1 MGLEPLE
8 RPDMS
13 LPAFP
18 RAYPRQFFGLL
29 FGLAAILALNACGA
43 DTKAVY
49 PEKGRGDTSPTWG
62 EKPRETIFGDCG
74 LFDTSCKRKSAQEA
88 SGGGIGVNAFLW
100 RAALDTFA
108 FMPLS
113 SADPFGGVII
123 TDWYQPPETQNERFK
138 TQIYI
143 LDKVLRADGVKVNLF
158 RQVRDSSGNWADAQ
172 TDAKTVVDLENSILT
187 RARQLRTAS
196 QDAN

>member
-1 MGLEPLE
+1 
-8 RPDMS
+8 MS
-13 LPAFP
+13 LL
-18 RAYPRQFFGLL
+18 AYIRSIDGRR
-29 FGLAAILALNACGA
+29 LAALLPSVALLASLAACGA

-49 PEKGRGDTSPTWG
+49 PEKQRGESTPTWG

-74 LFDTSCKRKSAQEA
+74 LFDTSCKRKQSQEQ
-88 SGGGIGVNAFLW
+88 GGVGIGVNAYLW

-108 FMPLS
+108 FMPLA

-123 TDWYQPPETQNERFK
+123 TDWYQPPETRNERFK

-158 RQVRDSSGNWADAQ
+158 RQIKDGNGNWADAVV
-172 TDAKTVVDLENSILT
+172 DPKTTVDLENSILT

-196 QDAN
+196 QEAN

>member
-1 MGLEPLE
+1 MPLFH
-8 RPDMS
+8 RS
-13 LPAFP
+13 TRFLTLFALLAF
-18 RAYPRQFFGLL
+18 
-29 FGLAAILALNACGA
+29 LAACGA
-43 DTKAVY
+43 ETKAVY
-49 PEKGRGDTSPTWG
+49 PEKQRGDSSPTYG

-74 LFDTSCKRKSAQEA
+74 LFDTSCKRKQSQEA
-88 SGGGIGVNAFLW
+88 GGTGIGVNAYLW

-123 TDWYQPPETQNERFK
+123 TDWYQPPETPNERFK
-138 TQIYI
+138 SQIYI

-158 RQVRDSSGNWADAQ
+158 RQVREGSGWADTQ
-172 TDAKTVVDLENSILT
+172 VDAKTVIDLENSILT

-196 QDAN
+196 QEAN

>member
-1 MGLEPLE
+1 MPKN
-8 RPDMS
+8 
-13 LPAFP
+13 LPCLHIPGP
-18 RAYPRQFFGLL
+18 RGTV
-29 FGLAAILALNACGA
+29 LALALLAGLSACGTE
-43 DTKAVY
+43 TKAVY
-49 PEKGRGDTSPTWG
+49 PEKGRGESNPTWG
-62 EKPRETIFGDCG
+62 DKPRETIFGDCG
-74 LFDTSCKRKSAQEA
+74 LFDTSCKRKKAQE
-88 SGGGIGVNAFLW
+88 GGGEGIGVNAYLW

-123 TDWYQPPETQNERFK
+123 TDWYQPPESQNERFK

-158 RQVRDSSGNWADAQ
+158 RQVRDGSGSWADAQ
-172 TDAKTVVDLENSILT
+172 VDAKTVIDLENSILT

-196 QDAN
+196 QEAN

>member
-1 MGLEPLE
+1 MPFSARFLHY
-8 RPDMS
+8 
-13 LPAFP
+13 LPAL
-18 RAYPRQFFGLL
+18 GLL
-29 FGLAAILALNACGA
+29 AFLAACGA

-49 PEKGRGDTSPTWG
+49 PEKGRGEASPNWG

-74 LFDTSCKRKSAQEA
+74 LFDTGCKRKQSQEA
-88 SGGGIGVNAFLW
+88 SGTGIGVNAFLW

-123 TDWYQPPETQNERFK
+123 TDWYQPPETQSERFK
-138 TQIYI
+138 SQIYI
-143 LDKVLRADGVKVNLF
+143 LDRVLRADGVKVNLF
-158 RQVRDSSGNWADAQ
+158 RQVKDGTGNWADAQ
-172 TDAKTVVDLENSILT
+172 VDAKTVVDLENSILT

-196 QDAN
+196 QEAN

>member
-1 MGLEPLE
+1 MPLSAVLSGSA
-8 RPDMS
+8 RK
-13 LPAFP
+13 
-18 RAYPRQFFGLL
+18 RFGLL
-29 FGLAAILALNACGA
+29 LLLAGLTACGA

-49 PEKGRGDTSPTWG
+49 PEKETTTQTSPTYG
-62 EKPRETIFGDCG
+62 EKKRETIFGDCG
-74 LFDTSCKRKSAQEA
+74 LFDTSCKRKQSLEA
-88 SGGGIGVNAFLW
+88 GGVGIGVNAYLW

-123 TDWYQPPETQNERFK
+123 TDWYQPPESSNERFK
-138 TQIYI
+138 SQIYI

-158 RQVRDSSGNWADAQ
+158 RQVKGGSGNWEDAQ
-172 TDAKTVVDLENSILT
+172 VDSKTVVDLENSILT

-196 QDAN
+196 QEAQ

>member
-1 MGLEPLE
+1 MPKK
-8 RPDMS
+8 
-13 LPAFP
+13 LPCLSFTGPRGAF
-18 RAYPRQFFGLL
+18 
-29 FGLAAILALNACGA
+29 LALALLAGLGACSA
-43 DTKAVY
+43 DSKAVY
-49 PEKGRGDTSPTWG
+49 PEKSRTDTSPTWG

-74 LFDTSCKRKSAQEA
+74 LFDTSCKRKQAQE
-88 SGGGIGVNAFLW
+88 SGGEGIGVNAYLW

-123 TDWYQPPETQNERFK
+123 TDWYQPPESQNERFK

-158 RQVRDSSGNWADAQ
+158 RQVRDGGGSWADAQ
-172 TDAKTVVDLENSILT
+172 VDAKTVIDLENSILT

-196 QDAN
+196 QEAN

>member
-1 MGLEPLE
+1 MP
-8 RPDMS
+8 RT
-13 LPAFP
+13 LPFFSAPFKPGAF
-18 RAYPRQFFGLL
+18 
-29 FGLAAILALNACGA
+29 LALALLAGLSACSA
-43 DTKAVY
+43 DSKAVY
-49 PEKGRGDTSPTWG
+49 PEKGRTDTSPTWG

-74 LFDTSCKRKSAQEA
+74 LFDTSCKRKKAQE
-88 SGGGIGVNAFLW
+88 SGGEGIGVNAYLW

-123 TDWYQPPETQNERFK
+123 TDWYQPPESQNERFK

-158 RQVRDSSGNWADAQ
+158 RQVRDGSGAWGDAQ
-172 TDAKTVVDLENSILT
+172 VDAKTVIDLENAILT

-196 QDAN
+196 QEAN